1 MQKQHWMI
9 RIVRYL
15 SIFFVLFGCFM
26 VFLYTPFYSNMMVKL
41 LNVIVPVEVN
51 QVAAKSQQQA
61 SLSTDET
68 LEPGSRLWV
77 ARQVYLKLVETAL
90 KSKDPQDLSVLQ
102 ARYQQLQS
110 EIHQMN
116 EATSDQE
123 QKNQPQIPLLI
134 SNESS
139 ASVVVSDSKNTVDE
153 LLALND
159 ESNKVLRAQ
168 YEKYLT
174 SHEVKIETEAEQR
187 AVNHQ
192 VNQDIA
198 YLNMQNIE
206 EQQDVSD
213 LNITDRPYAIVVLGG
228 GLTLADNQ
236 KDIVINKYT
245 RLRLETTLAVEKQFS
260 LPIVLSGVEAPY
272 MQSWL
277 EQRGIKAKLLE
288 NRSMNTCEN
297 TRFSSLLLQKKGG
310 APTVL
315 LITDRYH
322 MPRTR
327 RLFALNGIA
336 TIPVEAPM
344 PTILTQWRPSQQ
356 NYDHSRRANYEMLAT
371 IRDML
376 FGSSGCRE
384 VP

>member
-134 SNESS
+134 SHESS
-139 ASVVVSDSKNTVDE
+139 ALVVVSDSKNTVDE

-206 EQQDVSD
+206 EQQDNTKID
-213 LNITDRPYAIVVLGG
+213 ATDRPYAIVVLGG